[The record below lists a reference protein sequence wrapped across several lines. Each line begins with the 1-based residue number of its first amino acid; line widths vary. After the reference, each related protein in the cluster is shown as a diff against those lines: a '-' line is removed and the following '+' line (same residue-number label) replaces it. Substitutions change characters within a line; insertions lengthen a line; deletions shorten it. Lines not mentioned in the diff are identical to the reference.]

1 MCRIKGKVDIPLT
14 AMAPSW
20 LEQEFEITLNNV
32 TTTSSFRGTGGGAGW
47 VGSTTTKNKQI
58 NSWEQSSQ
66 IWIQKLNFIQHV

>member
-47 VGSTTTKNKQI
+47 VQQQQKTNK
-58 NSWEQSSQ
+58 
-66 IWIQKLNFIQHV
+66 